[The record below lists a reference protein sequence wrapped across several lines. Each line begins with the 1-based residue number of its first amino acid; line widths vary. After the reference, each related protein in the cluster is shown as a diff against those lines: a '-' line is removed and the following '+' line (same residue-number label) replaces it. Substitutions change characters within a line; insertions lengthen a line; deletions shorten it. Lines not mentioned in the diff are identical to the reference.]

1 LTEAAS
7 ANYFAL
13 SQNPST
19 RPRPRVEEIE
29 KYATQRIFHMSC
41 VVKRAYAAIQRKGG
55 DSLIRLGAAI
65 LVSVWLAQCANA
77 ADLQP
82 IASVETYGLH
92 SVPRKAVLDVAGL
105 REGDAA
111 PVSAQQKAIIGRLQ
125 KIPGVRKAAVVV
137 VVAPFPNGS
146 GGTVGRPIVYI
157 GIQEADRPDV
167 QFRPAP
173 SGNIAL
179 PEAIV
184 ATYADYER
192 TFLESVKHNDF
203 SEDDSH
209 GYALMGN
216 EAARSVQRKF
226 PALADQHYDRLVD
239 VLQNSKN
246 AEQRSMAATVIA
258 YASNQKRAASDL
270 VLGTRDANE
279 LVRNDAVRALSV
291 LLTYAR
297 DHRDLAIEVS
307 TDWCLD
313 LLESLQWTDR
323 NKAMALLDAVT
334 ADRNGEILS
343 KLRQRSLPS
352 LVEMA
357 RWKSAGHAMMAFL
370 IVGRIA
376 GLTEKE
382 ISKAWDAGE
391 REKVIERALRTQ
403 ATAQPAGSK

>member
-1 LTEAAS
+1 MRARACIEGI
-7 ANYFAL
+7 
-13 SQNPST
+13 
-19 RPRPRVEEIE
+19 EE
-29 KYATQRIFHMSC
+29 YATQRILHMSHATRRPC
-41 VVKRAYAAIQRKGG
+41 PTIRLPATK
-55 DSLIRLGAAI
+55 SLIRLGAAI
-65 LVSVWLAQCANA
+65 LVGACVAHWATA

-92 SVPRKAVLDVAGL
+92 SVPRKAVLEAAGL
-105 REGDAA
+105 REGNAA
-111 PVSAQQKAIIGRLQ
+111 PVSAQQIAIIARLQ

-192 TFLESVKHNDF
+192 TFLQSVKHNDF

-226 PALADQHYDRLVD
+226 PSLADQYYDRLVD
-239 VLQNSKN
+239 VLQHSEH
-246 AEQRSMAATVIA
+246 AEQRAMAATVIA
-258 YASNQKRAASDL
+258 YASNQKRAANDL
-270 VLGTRDANE
+270 VLSTRDANE

-291 LLTYAR
+291 LITYAR
-297 DHRDLAIEVS
+297 DHRELGIEVS

-323 NKAMALLDAVT
+323 NKAMAVLDAAT

-357 RWKSAGHAMMAFL
+357 RWKSAGHAMMAFML
-370 IVGRIA
+370 VGRIA
-376 GLTEKE
+376 GLDDKD
-382 ISKAWDAGE
+382 IFKAWGAGE

-403 ATAQPAGSK
+403 TTAQPAGPK

>member
-1 LTEAAS
+1 
-7 ANYFAL
+7 
-13 SQNPST
+13 
-19 RPRPRVEEIE
+19 
-29 KYATQRIFHMSC
+29 MSY
-41 VVKRAYAAIQRKGG
+41 VVKRAYAAIQRKSG

-65 LVSVWLAQCANA
+65 LVGACLAHWATA

-125 KIPGVRKAAVVV
+125 KIPGVRKAALVV

-226 PALADQHYDRLVD
+226 PPLADQHYDRLVD

-246 AEQRSMAATVIA
+246 SEQRSMAATVIA
-258 YASNQKRAASDL
+258 YASNQKRAANDL

-291 LLTYAR
+291 LLSYAQ
-297 DHRDLAIEVS
+297 DHRELGIHVS

-323 NKAMALLDAVT
+323 NKAMAVLDAVT

-343 KLRQRSLPS
+343 KLRQRSLTS

-376 GLTEKE
+376 GLTEHE

-403 ATAQPAGSK
+403 TTAQPAGSK

>member
-1 LTEAAS
+1 MRQASTAA
-7 ANYFAL
+7 
-13 SQNPST
+13 
-19 RPRPRVEEIE
+19 E
-29 KYATQRIFHMSC
+29 
-41 VVKRAYAAIQRKGG
+41 
-55 DSLIRLGAAI
+55 
-65 LVSVWLAQCANA
+65 
-77 ADLQP
+77 LQP

-92 SVPRKAVLDVAGL
+92 RVARKAVINAAGL
-105 REGDAA
+105 RERGAA
-111 PVSAQQKAIIGRLQ
+111 PQSAQQKAIIERLQ
-125 KIPGVRKAAVVV
+125 KIPGVRKAAIAV

-146 GGTVGRPIVYI
+146 GGTIGRPIVYI

-173 SGNIAL
+173 SGTVSL
-179 PEAIV
+179 PDAIV

-192 TFLESVKHNDF
+192 SFLESIKNNDF

-216 EAARSVQRKF
+216 EAARTVQRKF
-226 PALADQHYDRLVD
+226 VPLADQHYDRLVD
-239 VLQNSKN
+239 ALRNSKN

-258 YASNQKRAASDL
+258 YASNKKRAASDL
-270 VLGTRDANE
+270 VLGTRDASG

-297 DHRDLAIEVS
+297 QHRELGIEVS

-313 LLESLQWTDR
+313 LLVSLQWTDR
-323 NKAMALLDAVT
+323 NKAMAVLDAVT
-334 ADRNGEILS
+334 ADRDAEILS

-352 LVEMA
+352 LIEMA

-370 IVGRIA
+370 LVGRIA
-376 GLTEKE
+376 GLDDKE

-391 REKVIERALRTQ
+391 REKVIERALRTGT
-403 ATAQPAGSK
+403 TAQPAGSK